1 MPCRPDVSIVPSRL
15 TPFCAPIL
23 GSTMVVNPGHLAKG
37 TTGGTYAVMEI
48 RAMAK
53 EKLDKYA
60 DTAMLA
66 HDVQDQMQTEIKR
79 I

>member
-1 MPCRPDVSIVPSRL
+1 
-15 TPFCAPIL
+15 
-23 GSTMVVNPGHLAKG
+23 MVLNPGHLAKG

-60 DTAMLA
+60 ADDTAMLA
-66 HDVQDQMQTEIKR
+66 HDVQDRMQTEIKR